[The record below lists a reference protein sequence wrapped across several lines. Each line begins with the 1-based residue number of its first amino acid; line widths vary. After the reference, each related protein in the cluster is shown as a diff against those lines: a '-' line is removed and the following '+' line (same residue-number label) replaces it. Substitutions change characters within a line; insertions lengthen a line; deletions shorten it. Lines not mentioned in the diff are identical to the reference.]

1 MAISFLKNQRKLL
14 RGKITSILILI
25 FFYLFISFILLYLNL
40 NMTPKLFSE
49 ESGFQLPQESNNSQ
63 ENKYVNLVRTIS
75 QVKLFQ
81 NHNNLQLKF

>member
-1 MAISFLKNQRKLL
+1 MI
-14 RGKITSILILI
+14 
-25 FFYLFISFILLYLNL
+25 
-40 NMTPKLFSE
+40 PKLFSE